1 MKAKDLAAILLQ
13 YPEFEVTGMLST
25 SLLGERPVYL
35 QGTVEGY
42 DIGHSD
48 KVVNLSLR
56 EKD

>member
-13 YPEFEVTGMLST
+13 YPEFEVTGT
-25 SLLGERPVYL
+25 ATVDLGAMEYFHVF
-35 QGTVEGY
+35 VDGY

-48 KVVNLSLR
+48 RVVNLSLR